1 MSQKLLHRSSAARLL
16 AGAAV
21 SAALVLA
28 LSGCQISVPSDI
40 TGSLGDTTEASR
52 PSADPRRDLETSQ
65 ERFKASPKDAEATL
79 QYARALRTTGQR
91 AQAVAI
97 LEQASMAQP
106 NNKAL
111 LAGYGRALA
120 DNGNFQ
126 QAFDVLGRAHS
137 PDDPD
142 WRILSA
148 QGAALDQLDRHDEAR
163 QYYASAL
170 KIVPDEP
177 SVLSNLGLSYVLSK
191 ELPLAEET
199 LRRARSRAP
208 NDQRIKANLAL
219 AVGLQG
225 RLSEAENIVKADLP
239 PEEAAAN
246 VAALK
251 RVLARKEGP
260 RGGGKIP
267 VAAATDSD

>member
-1 MSQKLLHRSSAARLL
+1 LLHRSPAARLI
-16 AGAAV
+16 AGAAA
-21 SAALVLA
+21 SAVLA
-28 LSGCQISVPSDI
+28 LGGCQISIPSDV
-40 TGSLGDTTEASR
+40 TGSLGDKAEASR
-52 PSADPRRDLETSQ
+52 PFDPRRDLETYQ
-65 ERFKASPKDAEATL
+65 ERFKANPKDADAAL
-79 QYARALRTTGQR
+79 QYAKALRATGQR

-97 LEQASMAQP
+97 LEQASMTQP

-191 ELPLAEET
+191 ELPEAEET

-208 NDQRIKANLAL
+208 SDQRIKANLAL

-225 RLSEAENIVKADLP
+225 RAGEAESIVKADLP

-251 RVLARKEGP
+251 RVLARKQASK
-260 RGGGKIP
+260 GGEKIP
-267 VAAATDSD
+267 LAAAGGSD